1 MHFCKSENCNFLHF
15 NKRLQINNIVVP
27 SVGEGLSE
35 LDIYIFTFAIVGH
48 LVNLKFSPHFISN
61 LKIKETLTK
70 S

>member
-1 MHFCKSENCNFLHF
+1 MHFCKSEKCNCLHF
-15 NKRLQINNIVVP
+15 NKRLQINNIFVP

-61 LKIKETLTK
+61 LKIKV
-70 S
+70 